1 MGAKA
6 YPGAVEDYSKAA
18 KEFQKVR
25 YCPTLIIIIII
36 IIIIILNVTPGAPSQ
51 VGDRVTSQVA
61 SAGRALA
68 LYGSGRV
75 QEAVD
80 AMSDVVIRTP
90 TVTGDLELLLDLS
103 DREAEIHAALAAHYW
118 GDGKSSLAESEWD
131 R

>member
-1 MGAKA
+1 
-6 YPGAVEDYSKAA
+6 
-18 KEFQKVR
+18 
-25 YCPTLIIIIII
+25 L
-36 IIIIILNVTPGAPSQ
+36 TPGAPSQ